1 MPSVW
6 LLVKCH
12 NCGHSVGQYSGGYVW
27 GRPFCGTH
35 LPAEMATWHHLNLE
49 RKRPLP
55 YQAVWYHS
63 PATLPGGKDG

>member
-27 GRPFCGTH
+27 GLPFCGTH
-35 LPAEMATWHHLNLE
+35 IAAERATYEHLNRE
-49 RKRPLP
+49 RKTPLP
-55 YQAVWYHS
+55 YVRQTKGA
-63 PATLPGGKDG
+63 